1 MSLGATQKF
10 GGTQVFLSF
19 SYLHAIE
26 IPCPHHRLSK
36 GATAGITAGCI
47 LAGQLID
54 VLIRMLIATPLYSVV
69 VPGILL
75 QREDHGVYQAEER
88 SEGARGFCDGATEQG
103 GFLGVS
109 GMVLDVV
116 FVRDTLFFPSMNP
129 HQYLVHEKS
138 SVSARCRRGYGGGGG
153 VLGLDQRQPMP
164 RGKHDRRSENTFDE
178 LFFAAPHGEVNT
190 APAMHVYVQ
199 NVL

>member
-1 MSLGATQKF
+1 MGTIIAVIESEF
-10 GGTQVFLSF
+10 GCHANPGRTQVFLSF

-54 VLIRMLIATPLYSVV
+54 VLIRMLIATPPYSAV

-75 QREDHGVYQAEER
+75 QREDHGVHQAEER

-109 GMVLDVV
+109 GMVLV
-116 FVRDTLFFPSMNP
+116 L
-129 HQYLVHEKS
+129 YL
-138 SVSARCRRGYGGGGG
+138 SVILCFSH
-153 VLGLDQRQPMP
+153 L
-164 RGKHDRRSENTFDE
+164 
-178 LFFAAPHGEVNT
+178 
-190 APAMHVYVQ
+190 
-199 NVL
+199 

>member
-1 MSLGATQKF
+1 MDRLVLILTLVRAAAIANPVAKGGGKSSSKSSDKSS
-10 GGTQVFLSF
+10 GTQSVSIN
-19 SYLHAIE
+19 SNIPSSTTTAIYYGNNNRCYRDYLHAIE

-54 VLIRMLIATPLYSVV
+54 VLIRMLIAIPPYSVV
-69 VPGILL
+69 GSGILL
-75 QREDHGVYQAEER
+75 QREDHGVHQAEER

-116 FVRDTLFFPSMNP
+116 FVRDILFFPSMNP

-138 SVSARCRRGYGGGGG
+138 SVSARCR
-153 VLGLDQRQPMP
+153 
-164 RGKHDRRSENTFDE
+164 
-178 LFFAAPHGEVNT
+178 
-190 APAMHVYVQ
+190 
-199 NVL
+199 